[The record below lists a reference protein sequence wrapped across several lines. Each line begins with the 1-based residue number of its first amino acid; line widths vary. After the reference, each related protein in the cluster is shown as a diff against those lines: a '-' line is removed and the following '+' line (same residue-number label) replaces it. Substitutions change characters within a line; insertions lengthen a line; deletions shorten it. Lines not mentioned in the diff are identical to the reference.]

1 MLILQPKGKKYR
13 VAMPFNYRD
22 IIVPEGYETDGISYK
37 FRLVG
42 IFINRFDPRYIKAV
56 VVHDYLTDRND
67 WNKANKY
74 FEELLPDTK
83 IARVMIMAVK
93 MYGRLKRHT
102 MR

>member
-1 MLILQPKGKKYR
+1 MIEPIGKFYQTTEDMTFRDVTVPKG
-13 VAMPFNYRD
+13 F
-22 IIVPEGYETDGISYK
+22 ITDGISYK

-42 IFINRFDPRYIKAV
+42 VFINRFDPRYIKAV
-56 VVHDYLTDRND
+56 IVHDYLTDRGD
-67 WNKANKY
+67 WKKANKY

-102 MR
+102 MK